1 MVASD
6 SAPIVSKR
14 SSTIPVKIDILDEN
28 DNPPRFTQA
37 EYSVVIVDNIPYH
50 PDPSPIVQV
59 LASDPDQGVNSE
71 LYFSIAAGND
81 EGQFR
86 YIFQLLQL
94 PLKSGP

>member
-6 SAPIVSKR
+6 SAPIGSKR

-59 LASDPDQGVNSE
+59 LASDPDQGINSE
-71 LYFSIAAGND
+71 LYFNIAAGNE

-86 YIFQLLQL
+86 YVLKLTIFKFGIL
-94 PLKSGP
+94 